1 MSEHLKTAKF
11 KKKIQKKEERYFKE
25 IPFKAV
31 LFYEERRE
39 GKCVRELKDEGMKCE
54 ERGQGRSRGTQ
65 GESGGEILLGV
76 SGDSVRGFDATR
88 GPLDMYAHG

>member
-11 KKKIQKKEERYFKE
+11 KKKIRKKEERYFKE

-54 ERGQGRSRGTQ
+54 ERG
-65 GESGGEILLGV
+65 
-76 SGDSVRGFDATR
+76 
-88 GPLDMYAHG
+88 